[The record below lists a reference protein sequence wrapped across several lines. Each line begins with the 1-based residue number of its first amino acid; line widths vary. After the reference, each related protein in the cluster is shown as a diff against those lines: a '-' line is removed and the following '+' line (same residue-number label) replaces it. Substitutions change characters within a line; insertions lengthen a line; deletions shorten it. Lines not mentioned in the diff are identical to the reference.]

1 MSKHRKDAIV
11 GVEAPEFERTKRGKK
26 LVSDLVR
33 AVKAVQAASDS
44 EANATAMAKEADLR
58 AQLVVFNAELRPAPA
73 PAEVEVQIAV
83 RCPTCGAE
91 FANAPRGVLVPH
103 YRAGREE
110 LCPQTLRR
118 FKGAVESRSPSV
130 RTVSGGL
137 PGSGRRA

>member
-11 GVEAPEFERTKRGKK
+11 GVKAPEFERTKRGKK

-33 AVKAVQAASDS
+33 AVKAVQVASDS
-44 EANATAMAKEADLR
+44 EASATAMAKEADIR
-58 AQLVVFNAELRPAPA
+58 AQLVVFNAELRPA